1 MAMVDLG
8 RSNEAL
14 GKSLKRLSS
23 GKRINSSADDAGGLA
38 VALKMDSKITRNQ
51 ATRNN
56 VSNALSLL
64 QAQDAALQ
72 HSGECLARMAE
83 LHAMAQDVTKS
94 SGDVETYSKEFIEL
108 QRQLGEM
115 AGADFNGISLFSTS
129 STSRTLYT
137 NPDMLAANGS
147 MSIGVINLKE
157 TFGTGGLKPIQYYDE
172 GPSPWD
178 PWQLPNYTTDPTNA
192 IRKVSTADIEDWN
205 ELVTDPSSNA
215 YMPSAV
221 LPLYEVVGANLG
233 NVGGENST
241 HSSTHV
247 SLFTPDGHVSGI
259 RFITAEQFSS
269 AIENLADARAEN
281 GALQACLNMTAES
294 LMHYEHSMMAAH
306 GRIMDSNVASESTR
320 FARQNVLTQAAAA
333 MAAQANQLGDIGL
346 GLLV

>member
-1 MAMVDLG
+1 MGISFNSNPMATMAMVDLG

-38 VALKMDSKITRNQ
+38 VALKLDSKVTRNQ

-56 VSNALSLL
+56 VSNALSFL

-94 SGDVETYSKEFIEL
+94 SGDVESYSKEFIEL

-137 NPDMLAANGS
+137 NPDMLAENGS
-147 MSIGVINLKE
+147 MSIGVINLQE
-157 TFGTGGLKPIQYYDE
+157 VLGVGGVKPIQWYYHGLIAAGVPEFSKNPKPDPFTTFYDTGDAGPLTTQE
-172 GPSPWD
+172 VIDLNAPSPFFG
-178 PWQLPNYTTDPTNA
+178 PNGA
-192 IRKVSTADIEDWN
+192 GLA
-205 ELVTDPSSNA
+205 
-215 YMPSAV
+215 
-221 LPLYEVVGANLG
+221 LYEVEGANLG

-241 HSSTHV
+241 H
-247 SLFTPDGHVSGI
+247 
-259 RFITAEQFSS
+259 
-269 AIENLADARAEN
+269 
-281 GALQACLNMTAES
+281 
-294 LMHYEHSMMAAH
+294 
-306 GRIMDSNVASESTR
+306 
-320 FARQNVLTQAAAA
+320 
-333 MAAQANQLGDIGL
+333 
-346 GLLV
+346 